1 MNAAA
6 KQVFLLLIGLQVL
19 HATEEYYFQLW
30 DKLAP
35 ARFISGL
42 FSSNL
47 AHGFILANIL
57 VVLLGLWC
65 YLFPLRRGSTYA
77 GLIVWLWILLEFAN
91 GVAHIVL
98 AIGSW
103 SYFPGLMTAPLL
115 LLTSSYLAALSA
127 VSLGNTETA
136 QQAGERSL

>member
-6 KQVFLLLIGLQVL
+6 KHAFLLLIGLQVL
-19 HATEEYYFQLW
+19 HAAEEHYFHLW

-47 AHGFILANIL
+47 AHGFIIANVL
-57 VVLLGLWC
+57 VVSLGLWC

-77 GLIVWLWILLEFAN
+77 GLIVWLWVLLEFAN
-91 GVAHIVL
+91 GVTHFVL
-98 AIGSW
+98 AIRSW
-103 SYFPGLMTAPLL
+103 SYFPGLITAPLL

-127 VSLGNTETA
+127 VRLENTETA
-136 QQAGERSL
+136 